1 MPLSVTIATKNESEK
16 IIQCMTAV
24 SFADEIVIVDD
35 CSSDDTVEKAKRAG
49 ARVLVRESGGSFHEN
64 KNLAI
69 DEAKYEWILSL
80 DADEIVSDELSRSIQ
95 HVLSDPKHDGYLVN
109 RHNYFLGR
117 WIRGC
122 GWYPD
127 YILRLFKKGTARWP
141 LPIHETPELDS
152 GNDHAGIL
160 NGPLIHHSY
169 VTGAIF

>member
-1 MPLSVTIATKNESEK
+1 MYWFFHNVPGIRLF
-16 IIQCMTAV
+16 
-24 SFADEIVIVDD
+24 FADEIVIVDD

-117 WIRGC
+117 
-122 GWYPD
+122 
-127 YILRLFKKGTARWP
+127 
-141 LPIHETPELDS
+141 
-152 GNDHAGIL
+152 
-160 NGPLIHHSY
+160 
-169 VTGAIF
+169 